1 MGVELKDYIKVYDDA
16 VKGDFC
22 DVTIETFETK
32 GRPQYLDRQQR
43 PTFHDLNISERY
55 EAKDEWWMGIQHH
68 LKGVFKDITQRY
80 IEELD

>member
-43 PTFHDLNISERY
+43 PTFHDLNI
-55 EAKDEWWMGIQHH
+55 KIQ
-68 LKGVFKDITQRY
+68 LKIFWQIHGRKHPHDP
-80 IEELD
+80 